1 MGKLFVRMTT
11 ITVAIYLLI
20 CYLFA
25 QIVAVDIMN
34 DWYAPLFE
42 LIVVIYSFSEGRYH
56 CKYMRFLALA
66 IFVSDTITRIDNSLS
81 VFSTSAHN
89 LIPIL
94 FLSLAILYGT
104 TMSLVHFARVMK
116 HKNKQKIYAT
126 KPN

>member
-25 QIVAVDIMN
+25 QFVAVDIMS

-56 CKYMRFLALA
+56 CKYMKFLTLA

-81 VFSTSAHN
+81 IFSTSTHN

-94 FLSLAILYGT
+94 LLSLAILYGT
-104 TMSLVHFARVMK
+104 TMSIVHFARVMK
-116 HKNKQKIYAT
+116 NKNKQKIYAT
-126 KPN
+126 KSN

>member
-11 ITVAIYLLI
+11 ITAAIYLLI

-25 QIVAVDIMN
+25 QFASADIMS

-56 CKYMRFLALA
+56 CKYMKFLALA

-81 VFSTSAHN
+81 IFSTSAHN

-94 FLSLAILYGT
+94 LLSLVILYGT
-104 TMSLVHFARVMK
+104 TMSFIHYIRVLKNK
-116 HKNKQKIYAT
+116 HKHKKYEI